1 MVGEGN
7 KPRQPAQDERNTAD
21 VARCI
26 RRVILDVCN
35 RFPVIPLVR
44 DKRLGKFTMR
54 FPAIA
59 ALENTKLVLYL
70 ASRRINS
77 LPAASPPD
85 IQITFA
91 TRAEK
96 NLLRDNYN
104 EIALV
109 LFPKS

>member
-1 MVGEGN
+1 MSTHKDEKNGTWYVMVRYHDWKGE
-7 KPRQPAQDERNTAD
+7 KKQK
-21 VARCI
+21 
-26 RRVILDVCN
+26 CN

-44 DKRLGKFTMR
+44 DKRIWELTVC
-54 FPAIA
+54 PPTIA

-70 ASRRINS
+70 ASRRIIG
-77 LPAASPPD
+77 LPAASPSD
-85 IQITFA
+85 KQIPLT

>member
-1 MVGEGN
+1 MVGVGN
-7 KPRQPAQDERNTAD
+7 KPRQPAQDERNAAD

-26 RRVILDVCN
+26 RWVILNVRN

-44 DKRLGKFTMR
+44 DKRIWELTVC
-54 FPAIA
+54 PPTIA

-70 ASRRINS
+70 ASRRING
-77 LPAASPPD
+77 LPAASPSD
-85 IQITFA
+85 KQIPLT